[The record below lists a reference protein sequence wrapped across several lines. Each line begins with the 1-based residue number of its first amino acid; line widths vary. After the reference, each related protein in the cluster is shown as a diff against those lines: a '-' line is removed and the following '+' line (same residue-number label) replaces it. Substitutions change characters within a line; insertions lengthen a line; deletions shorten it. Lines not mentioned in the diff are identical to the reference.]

1 MVAARGARYIKD
13 VHPREPPRMTR
24 DVTRRDFLGAAS
36 LAALALGLP
45 ARAAFPD
52 DETFRRFTGP
62 APRLKAR
69 PFDLHHVRLRPGIQL
84 TGLEANRRFMMGLE
98 PDRLLHMFRVTA
110 GIPSSAEPLGGWEAP
125 DNELRGHFTGH
136 YLSAC
141 ALMWAQTGD
150 ADVKAR
156 GTMMVAELAK
166 CQAKNG
172 YGYLSAFPTELFDRL
187 KAGQRVWAPFY
198 TYHKIM
204 AGLVDNWT
212 LANNSQAL
220 DMVRGMAS
228 WVRDY
233 ATGVPDDQ
241 WQRMLNV
248 EYGGMNDV
256 LYQLATVTED
266 AQWAELAHRFDHEKI
281 FGPLAVGR
289 DELNKVHANTNIPKV
304 IGAARRYER
313 TGEDRSRAIATFFW
327 EDITGK
333 RSYAT
338 GGTSNDEEWQG
349 EPGQLA
355 KAIGPYSQETCVTY
369 NMLKLTRELFGW
381 SPDARYA
388 DFYERAYFN
397 GILPTQ
403 HPADGEKAYYTP
415 LAAGYWKLF
424 GAPNAGFWCCHGT
437 GVENFSKLADSV
449 YFHDDDGVWVNLFV
463 PSEVSW
469 KEKGVRLVQDTRF
482 PESDTTALT
491 VRVAKPTRMALRV
504 RVPYWSGEG
513 GWAKLNGRQLDAF
526 AGPGSYLVLD
536 RTWRDGDR
544 LEVRLPMELHAHP
557 MPDDSSMRAVM
568 YGPLVLVGRM
578 GTEGIT
584 TENRRAEPTKPRTV
598 PEFKNPSPPAAPQIR
613 ASSDEVASWVAPV
626 AGKPLEFQT
635 KGQASSMTL
644 VPLYRLFDERYVVYW
659 NVSRS

>member
-1 MVAARGARYIKD
+1 
-13 VHPREPPRMTR
+13 MTR
-24 DVTRRDFLGAAS
+24 DVNRREFLGATS

-45 ARAAFPD
+45 AAVRAD
-52 DETFRRFTGP
+52 DATWHRLAGA
-62 APRLKAR
+62 APRLRAR
-69 PFDLHHVRLRPGIQL
+69 PFDLHNVRLRPGIQL
-84 TGLEANRRFMMGLE
+84 TGLETNRKFMMGLE
-98 PDRLLHMFRVTA
+98 PDRLLHMFRVTS
-110 GIPSSAEPLGGWEAP
+110 GVPSSAQPLGGWEAP

-150 ADVKAR
+150 AAVKAR
-156 GTMMVAELAK
+156 ANYMISELAK
-166 CQAKNG
+166 CQARNG
-172 YGYLSAFPTELFDRL
+172 YGYLSAFPIELFDRL

-204 AGLVDNWT
+204 AGLLDNWT
-212 LANNSQAL
+212 LADNSQAL
-220 DMVRGMAS
+220 DMVRGMAT

-233 ATGVPDDQ
+233 AKPVPDEQ

-256 LYQLATVTED
+256 LYQLATVTND

-289 DELNKVHANTNIPKV
+289 DELKGVHANTNIPKV

-327 EDITGK
+327 DDVTGM

-355 KAIGPYSQETCVTY
+355 KAIGPMSQETCVTY
-369 NMLKLTRELFGW
+369 NMLKLTRTLFEW
-381 SPDARYA
+381 SPEARYA

-403 HPADGEKAYYTP
+403 HPTDGEKAYYTP

-449 YFHDDDGVWVNLFV
+449 YFHDDDGIWVNLFV
-463 PSEVSW
+463 PSEVRW
-469 KEKGVRLVQDTRF
+469 KEKGIRLVQETRF
-482 PESDTTALT
+482 PESDTTTLT
-491 VRVAKPTRMALRV
+491 VQATKPTRMALRV
-504 RVPYWSGEG
+504 RVPYWVAG
-513 GWAKLNGRQLDAF
+513 GGSAKLDGRTLDAF
-526 AGPGSYLVLD
+526 ASPGSYLVLD
-536 RTWRDGDR
+536 RVWRGGER
-544 LEVRLPMELHAHP
+544 LEVKLPMRLHAHA
-557 MPDDSSMRAVM
+557 MPDDSSVQAVM
-568 YGPLVLVGRM
+568 YGPLVLAGRM
-578 GTEGIT
+578 GTAGIT
-584 TENRRAEPTKPRTV
+584 NENRRAEPTKPRTV
-598 PEFKNPSPPAAPQIR
+598 PEFKDPAPPPTPEIR
-613 ASSDEVASWVAPV
+613 AASDDVTSWVEAVP
-626 AGKPLEFQT
+626 GKNLEFRT
-635 KGQASSMTL
+635 KGQPSSMAL
-644 VPLYRLFDERYVVYW
+644 APLYRVFDERYVVYW
-659 NVSRS
+659 NVGNRESGIGNRE

>member
-1 MVAARGARYIKD
+1 MTHD
-13 VHPREPPRMTR
+13 VSRRE
-24 DVTRRDFLGAAS
+24 FLGAAS

-45 ARAAFPD
+45 TSDAHAAA
-52 DETFRRFTGP
+52 EAWLRRTGTVP
-62 APRLKAR
+62 GLLAR
-69 PFDLHHVRLRPGIQL
+69 PFDLHDVRLRPGIQL
-84 TGLEANRRFMMGLE
+84 TGLETNRRFMMGLD

-110 GIPSSAEPLGGWEAP
+110 GLPSSAQPLGGWEAP

-150 ADVKAR
+150 EAVKAR
-156 GTMMVAELAK
+156 GTSMVAELGK
-166 CQAKNG
+166 CQAANG
-172 YGYLSAFPTELFDRL
+172 YGYLSAFPRELFDRL

-204 AGLVDNWT
+204 AGLLDQHT
-212 LANNSQAL
+212 LAGNAQAL

-233 ATGVPDDQ
+233 AQPVPDEQ

-256 LYQLATVTED
+256 LYQLASVTGD
-266 AQWAELAHRFDHEKI
+266 AQWATLAHRFDPEKI
-281 FGPLAVGR
+281 FAPLAVGR
-289 DELNKVHANTNIPKV
+289 DELKGVHANTNIPKV
-304 IGAARRYER
+304 IGAARRYEQ

-327 EDITGK
+327 DDVTGR

-355 KAIGPYSQETCVTY
+355 KAIGPMSQETCVTY
-369 NMLKLTRELFGW
+369 NMLKLTRALFGW
-381 SPDARYA
+381 SPEARYA

-449 YFHDDDGVWVNLFV
+449 YFHDDDGIWVNLFV
-463 PSEVSW
+463 PSEVNW
-469 KEKGVRLVQDTRF
+469 RAKGVRLVQETRF
-482 PESDTTALT
+482 PERDTTTLT
-491 VRVAKPTRMALRV
+491 VRASKPTRMAIRV
-504 RVPYWSGEG
+504 RVPYWVAG
-513 GWAKLNGRQLDAF
+513 GGSATLDGRLLDAF

-536 RTWRDGDR
+536 RTWHDGEQ
-544 LEVRLPMELHAHP
+544 LVVRLPMRLHVHA
-557 MPDDSSMRAVM
+557 MPDDSSVQAVM

-578 GTEGIT
+578 GTAGIT
-584 TENRRAEPTKPRTV
+584 PENRRAEPTKPRTV
-598 PEFKNPSPPAAPQIR
+598 PEFKDPAPPSAPLIR
-613 ASSDEVASWVAPV
+613 VASDDVTSWVAPV
-626 AGKPLEFQT
+626 PDKPLEFTT
-635 KGQASSMTL
+635 KGQSTAMTL
-644 VPLYRLFDERYVVYW
+644 VPLYRVFDERYVVYW
-659 NVSRS
+659 KVGMGTGD

>member
-1 MVAARGARYIKD
+1 
-13 VHPREPPRMTR
+13 
-24 DVTRRDFLGAAS
+24 
-36 LAALALGLP
+36 
-45 ARAAFPD
+45 
-52 DETFRRFTGP
+52 
-62 APRLKAR
+62 
-69 PFDLHHVRLRPGIQL
+69 
-84 TGLEANRRFMMGLE
+84 
-98 PDRLLHMFRVTA
+98 MFRVTA
-110 GIPSSAEPLGGWEAP
+110 GLPSSAEPLGGWEAP

-150 ADVKAR
+150 AAVKAR

-166 CQAKNG
+166 CQARNG
-172 YGYLSAFPTELFDRL
+172 YGYLSAFPTELFARL

-204 AGLVDNWT
+204 AGLLDNWT

-233 ATGVPDDQ
+233 ASGVPDEQ

-256 LYQLATVTED
+256 LYQLANVTED

-281 FGPLAVGR
+281 FAPLAVGR
-289 DELNKVHANTNIPKV
+289 DELKGVHANTNIPKV

-327 EDITGK
+327 ADVTGM

-349 EPGQLA
+349 DPGQLA
-355 KAIGPYSQETCVTY
+355 KAIGPTSQETCVTY
-369 NMLKLTRELFGW
+369 NMLKLTRELFSW
-381 SPDARYA
+381 SPEAKYA

-424 GAPNAGFWCCHGT
+424 GAPNAAFWCCHGT

-449 YFHDDDGVWVNLFV
+449 YFHDDDGIWVNLFV

-469 KEKGVRLVQDTRF
+469 REKGVRLIQDTRF
-482 PESDTTALT
+482 PETDVSMLT
-491 VRVAKPTRMALRV
+491 VKAAKPTRMAIRV
-504 RVPYWSGEG
+504 RVPYWVGDG
-513 GWAKLNGRQLDAF
+513 GWVKLDGRRLDAF
-526 AGPGSYLVLD
+526 AGPGGYIVLD
-536 RTWRDGDR
+536 RTWRDGER
-544 LEVRLPMELHAHP
+544 LEVRLPMRLHVHP
-557 MPDDSSMRAVM
+557 MPDDSSVQAVM

-578 GTEGIT
+578 GSDGIT
-584 TENRRAEPTKPRTV
+584 AENRRAEPTKPRTV
-598 PEFKNPSPPAAPQIR
+598 PEFKNPALPPTPQIR
-613 ASSDEVASWVAPV
+613 ASSEDVTSWVAPV
-626 AGKPLEFQT
+626 TGKTLEFTT
-635 KGQASSMTL
+635 KGQPGPMTL

-659 NVSRS
+659 TVSRA

>member
-1 MVAARGARYIKD
+1 
-13 VHPREPPRMTR
+13 
-24 DVTRRDFLGAAS
+24 
-36 LAALALGLP
+36 
-45 ARAAFPD
+45 
-52 DETFRRFTGP
+52 
-62 APRLKAR
+62 
-69 PFDLHHVRLRPGIQL
+69 
-84 TGLEANRRFMMGLE
+84 MMGLE

-110 GIPSSAEPLGGWEAP
+110 GLPSSAEPLGGWEAP

-150 ADVKAR
+150 AAVKAR

-166 CQAKNG
+166 CQARNG
-172 YGYLSAFPTELFDRL
+172 YGYLSAFPTELFARL

-204 AGLVDNWT
+204 AGLLDNWT

-233 ATGVPDDQ
+233 ASGVPDEQ

-256 LYQLATVTED
+256 LYQLANVTED

-281 FGPLAVGR
+281 FAPLAVGR
-289 DELNKVHANTNIPKV
+289 DELKGVHANTNIPKV

-327 EDITGK
+327 ADVTGM

-349 EPGQLA
+349 DPGQLA
-355 KAIGPYSQETCVTY
+355 KAIGPTSQETCVTY
-369 NMLKLTRELFGW
+369 NMLKLTRELFSW
-381 SPDARYA
+381 SPEAKYA

-424 GAPNAGFWCCHGT
+424 GAPNAAFWCCHGT

-449 YFHDDDGVWVNLFV
+449 YFHDDDGIWVNLFV

-469 KEKGVRLVQDTRF
+469 REKGVRLIQDTRF
-482 PESDTTALT
+482 PETDVSMLT
-491 VRVAKPTRMALRV
+491 VKAAKPTRMAIRV
-504 RVPYWSGEG
+504 RVPYWVGDG
-513 GWAKLNGRQLDAF
+513 GWVKLDGRRLDAF
-526 AGPGSYLVLD
+526 AGPGGYIVLD
-536 RTWRDGDR
+536 RTWRDGER
-544 LEVRLPMELHAHP
+544 LEVRLPMRLHVHP
-557 MPDDSSMRAVM
+557 MPDDSSVQAVM

-578 GTEGIT
+578 GSDGIT
-584 TENRRAEPTKPRTV
+584 AENRRAEPTKPRTV
-598 PEFKNPSPPAAPQIR
+598 PEFKNPALPPTPQIR
-613 ASSDEVASWVAPV
+613 ASSEDVTSWVAPV
-626 AGKPLEFQT
+626 TGKTLEFTT
-635 KGQASSMTL
+635 KGQPGPMTL

-659 NVSRS
+659 TVSRA

>member
-1 MVAARGARYIKD
+1 
-13 VHPREPPRMTR
+13 MTH
-24 DVTRRDFLGAAS
+24 DLTRRDFLGAAS
-36 LAALALGLP
+36 LAALAVGLP
-45 ARAAFPD
+45 ARTALAD
-52 DETFRRFTGP
+52 DATWRRLAGS

-69 PFDLHHVRLRPGIQL
+69 PFDLHDVRLRPGIQL
-84 TGLEANRRFMMGLE
+84 TGLETNRKFMMGLE

-110 GIPSSAEPLGGWEAP
+110 GLPSSAEPLGGWEAP
-125 DNELRGHFTGH
+125 VNELRGHFTGH

-150 ADVKAR
+150 AAVKAR
-156 GTMMVAELAK
+156 ATTMIAELAK
-166 CQAKNG
+166 CQDRHG
-172 YGYLSAFPTELFDRL
+172 YGYLSAFPRELFDRL

-204 AGLVDNWT
+204 AGLLDNWT
-212 LANNSQAL
+212 LANNAQAL

-233 ATGVPDDQ
+233 AQPVPDEQ
-241 WQRMLNV
+241 WQRMLGV

-256 LYQLATVTED
+256 LYQLATVTND
-266 AQWAELAHRFDHEKI
+266 SQWADLAHRFDHEKI
-281 FGPLAVGR
+281 FAPLAVGR
-289 DELNKVHANTNIPKV
+289 DELKGVHANTNIPKV

-327 EDITGK
+327 DDITGM

-349 EPGQLA
+349 DPGQLA
-355 KAIGPYSQETCVTY
+355 NAIGPMSQETCVTY
-369 NMLKLTRELFGW
+369 NMLKLTRALFGW

-388 DFYERAYFN
+388 DYYERAYFN

-424 GAPNAGFWCCHGT
+424 GAPNAGFWCCHGS
-437 GVENFSKLADSV
+437 GVENFSKLGDSV

-469 KEKGVRLVQDTRF
+469 KDKGIRLVQDTRF

-491 VRVAKPTRMALRV
+491 IRAAKPTRMVLRV
-504 RVPYWSGEG
+504 RVPYWVAEG
-513 GWAKLNGRQLDAF
+513 GSAKLNGRLLDAF

-544 LEVRLPMELHAHP
+544 LDVHLPMQLHAHP
-557 MPDDSSMRAVM
+557 MPDDSSLQAVM

-584 TENRRAEPTKPRTV
+584 ADNRRAEPTKPRTV
-598 PEFKNPSPPAAPQIR
+598 PEFKNPAPPPAPFIR
-613 ASSDEVASWVAPV
+613 AAAADNVASWVAPV
-626 AGKPLEFQT
+626 PGRALEFRTVMQPT
-635 KGQASSMTL
+635 SLTL

-659 NVSRS
+659 KVSQA

>member
-1 MVAARGARYIKD
+1 
-13 VHPREPPRMTR
+13 MTR
-24 DVTRRDFLGAAS
+24 DVNRREFLGAAS

-45 ARAAFPD
+45 VRGVIAD
-52 DETFRRFTGP
+52 DTIRRGLP
-62 APRLKAR
+62 ISAPRPLAR
-69 PFDLHHVRLRPGIQL
+69 PFELHDVRLRPGIQL
-84 TGLEANRRFMMGLE
+84 TGLETNRRFMMGLE

-110 GIPSSAEPLGGWEAP
+110 GIPSSAQPLGGWEAP

-150 ADVKAR
+150 EAVKAR
-156 GTMMVAELAK
+156 GTMMIGELAK
-166 CQAKNG
+166 CQAKHG

-204 AGLVDNWT
+204 AGLLDNGT
-212 LANNSQAL
+212 LANNTQAL

-228 WVRDY
+228 WVREY
-233 ATGVPDDQ
+233 ASGVPDEQ
-241 WQRMLNV
+241 WQRMLSV

-256 LYQLATVTED
+256 LYQLANVTGD
-266 AQWAELAHRFDHEKI
+266 GQWADLAHRFDHEKI

-289 DELNKVHANTNIPKV
+289 DELKGVHANTNIPKV

-327 EDITGK
+327 NDVSGM

-355 KAIGPYSQETCVTY
+355 KAIGPMSQETCVTY

-381 SPDARYA
+381 SPEAHYA

-424 GAPNAGFWCCHGT
+424 GAPNAGFWCCHGS

-449 YFHDDDGVWVNLFV
+449 YFHDDDGIWVNLFV
-463 PSEVSW
+463 PSEVQW
-469 KEKGVRLVQDTRF
+469 QEKGVRLIQDTRF
-482 PESDTTALT
+482 PETDVTALT
-491 VRVAKPTRMALRV
+491 VRTEKPTRMTLRV
-504 RVPYWSGEG
+504 RVPYWVSEG
-513 GWAKLNGRQLDAF
+513 GWVKLDGRQLDAF
-526 AGPGSYLVLD
+526 AGPGSYIVLD
-536 RTWRDGDR
+536 RTWRDGER
-544 LEVRLPMELHAHP
+544 LELRLPMRLHGHA
-557 MPDDSSMRAVM
+557 MPDDSSVQAVM

-584 TENRRAEPTKPRTV
+584 AENRRAEPTKPRTV
-598 PEFKNPSPPAAPQIR
+598 PEFKDPAPPPAPRIR
-613 ASSDEVASWVAPV
+613 GALDDVTSGVTPV
-626 AGKPLEFQT
+626 AGKALEFTT
-635 KGQASSMTL
+635 KGQPTAMTL

-659 NVSRS
+659 TVSRA

>member
-1 MVAARGARYIKD
+1 
-13 VHPREPPRMTR
+13 MTR
-24 DVTRRDFLGAAS
+24 DVNRREFLGAAS

-45 ARAAFPD
+45 AHPALANDAAW
-52 DETFRRFTGP
+52 RRLASS
-62 APRLKAR
+62 APRVKAR
-69 PFDLHHVRLRPGIQL
+69 PFDLHDVRLRPGIQL
-84 TGLEANRRFMMGLE
+84 TGLETNRKFMMGLD

-110 GIPSSAEPLGGWEAP
+110 GLPSSAEPLGGWEAP

-150 ADVKAR
+150 PAVRAR
-156 GTMMVAELAK
+156 GTSMVAELAK
-166 CQAKNG
+166 CQAQNG
-172 YGYLSAFPTELFDRL
+172 NGYLSAFPTELFDRL

-204 AGLVDNWT
+204 AGLLDNWT

-220 DMVRGMAS
+220 DMVRGMAT
-228 WVRDY
+228 WVREY
-233 ATGVPDDQ
+233 SRPVPDEQ

-266 AQWAELAHRFDHEKI
+266 PQWADLAHRFDHEKI
-281 FGPLAVGR
+281 FAPLAIGR
-289 DELNKVHANTNIPKV
+289 DELKGVHANTNIPKV

-327 EDITGK
+327 DDVTGM

-355 KAIGPYSQETCVTY
+355 KAIGPMSQETCVTY

-381 SPDARYA
+381 SPEARYA

-403 HPADGEKAYYTP
+403 HPMDGEKAYYTP

-424 GAPNAGFWCCHGT
+424 GAPNAGFWCCHGS

-449 YFHDDDGVWVNLFV
+449 YFHDDAGVWVNLFV
-463 PSEVSW
+463 PSEVRW
-469 KEKGVRLVQDTRF
+469 KDKGIRLVQDTRF
-482 PESDTTALT
+482 PESDTTTLT
-491 VRVAKPTRMALRV
+491 VRATKPTRLALRV
-504 RVPYWSGEG
+504 RVPYWVAEG
-513 GWAKLNGRQLDAF
+513 GSARLNGRRLDAF
-526 AGPGSYLVLD
+526 AGPGSYLVVD
-536 RTWRDGDR
+536 RTWNDGDT
-544 LEVRLPMELHAHP
+544 LSVRLPMALHAHP
-557 MPDDSSMRAVM
+557 MPDDSSVQAVM
-568 YGPLVLVGRM
+568 YGPLVLAGRM
-578 GTEGIT
+578 GTDGIT
-584 TENRRAEPTKPRTV
+584 AENRRAEPTKPRTV
-598 PEFKNPSPPAAPQIR
+598 PEFRNPAPPTAPEIR
-613 ASSDEVASWVAPV
+613 ASSAEVTSWVTPV
-626 AGKPLEFQT
+626 AGKALEFQT
-635 KGQASSMTL
+635 KGQASAMTL
-644 VPLYRLFDERYVVYW
+644 IPLYRVFDERYVVYW
-659 NVSRS
+659 QVSPP

>member
-1 MVAARGARYIKD
+1 
-13 VHPREPPRMTR
+13 MTR
-24 DVTRRDFLGAAS
+24 DVNRREFLGAAS
-36 LAALALGLP
+36 LAALALGMPVRGAIADDTIRRWLP
-45 ARAAFPD
+45 VSALR
-52 DETFRRFTGP
+52 
-62 APRLKAR
+62 PRAR
-69 PFDLHHVRLRPGIQL
+69 PFDLHDVRLRPGIQL
-84 TGLEANRRFMMGLE
+84 TGLETNRRFMMGLD

-110 GIPSSAEPLGGWEAP
+110 GIPSSAQPLGGWEAP

-150 ADVKAR
+150 EAVKAR
-156 GTMMVAELAK
+156 GAMMIGELAK
-166 CQAKNG
+166 CQQKLG
-172 YGYLSAFPTELFDRL
+172 TGYLSAFPDELFDRL

-204 AGLVDNWT
+204 AGLLDNAT
-212 LANNSQAL
+212 LASDAQAL
-220 DMVRGMAS
+220 EMVKGMAG

-233 ATGVPDDQ
+233 AQPVPDEQ

-248 EYGGMNDV
+248 EFGGMNDV
-256 LYQLATVTED
+256 LYLLANATGD
-266 AQWAELAHRFDHEKI
+266 GQWADLAHRFDHEKI

-289 DELNKVHANTNIPKV
+289 DELKGVHANTNIPKV

-313 TGEDRSRAIATFFW
+313 TSEDRSRAIATFFW
-327 EDITGK
+327 SDVTGM

-355 KAIGPYSQETCVTY
+355 KAIGPMSQETCVTY

-381 SPDARYA
+381 SPEAKFA

-449 YFHDDDGVWVNLFV
+449 YFHDDDGIWVNLFV
-463 PSEVSW
+463 PSEVRW
-469 KEKGVRLVQDTRF
+469 KAKGVRLIQDTRF
-482 PESDTTALT
+482 PESNVTTLT
-491 VRVAKPTRMALRV
+491 VRAEKPTRMTLRV
-504 RVPYWSGEG
+504 RVPYWVGEG
-513 GWAKLNGRQLDAF
+513 GWVKLDGRQLDAF
-526 AGPGSYLVLD
+526 AGPGSYVVLD
-536 RTWRDGDR
+536 RTWRDGER
-544 LEVRLPMELHAHP
+544 LEVRVPMRLHVHA
-557 MPDDSSMRAVM
+557 MPDDSSLQAVM

-584 TENRRAEPTKPRTV
+584 AENRRAEPTKPRTV
-598 PEFKNPSPPAAPQIR
+598 PEFKDPAPPPAPQIR
-613 ASSDEVASWVAPV
+613 AASGDVTSWVAPV
-626 AGKPLEFQT
+626 PGKSLEFTT
-635 KGQASSMTL
+635 KGQPTTMAMA
-644 VPLYRLFDERYVVYW
+644 PLYRVFDERYVVYW
-659 NVSRS
+659 AVSPS